1 MENDY
6 LMLNTCCPAVADIKP
21 DTEHELTV
29 LFLDIRNFTRLME
42 VQSGQSV
49 IQVVRRLFTAF
60 NQVIKSFQGKVVEMA
75 GDNLYAVFGLQTT
88 VREAA
93 NNAYQAALMMFKT
106 VNLFNTAYAEP
117 FYGGPLEIGVGINTG
132 KVFVGE
138 FALDGPA
145 ALSVM
150 GLPVNIASRLQVKT
164 KELNND
170 MLISESTYRLLDI
183 KDEEFEQQSVRL
195 QGISQSQ
202 QVRLAGKPYN
212 TGHALE
218 GTKQDMDYLL
228 AISG

>member
-6 LMLNTCCPAVADIKP
+6 LMLNTCCPAAADIKP
-21 DTEHELTV
+21 DTEQELTI

-42 VQSGQSV
+42 VQSSQSV

-60 NQVIKSFQGKVVEMA
+60 NQVVKNFQGKVVEVA
-75 GDNLYAVFGLQTT
+75 GDNLYAVFGLQTN

-93 NNAYQAALMMFKT
+93 NNAYQAAKMMFKT
-106 VNLFNTAYAEP
+106 VSLFNTAYAEP

-138 FALDGPA
+138 FALDGPP

-150 GLPVNIASRLQVKT
+150 GLPVNIASRLQLKT

-170 MLISESTYRLLDI
+170 LLISEDTYRLLDG
-183 KDEEFEQQSVRL
+183 EGGVFEQQTVRL
-195 QGISQSQ
+195 QGITRGQ
-202 QVRLAGKPYN
+202 QVRLAGNPYIN
-212 TGHALE
+212 GHSLA
-218 GTKQDMDYLL
+218 GTRQDMDYLL

>member
-6 LMLNTCCPAVADIKP
+6 LMLNTCCPAAADIKP
-21 DTEHELTV
+21 DTEQELTV

-42 VQSGQSV
+42 VQSSQSV
-49 IQVVRRLFTAF
+49 IEVVRRLFTAF
-60 NQVIKSFQGKVVEMA
+60 NQIVKSFQGKVVEMA
-75 GDNLYAVFGLQTT
+75 GDNLYAVFGLQTN

-93 NNAYQAALMMFKT
+93 NNAYQAAKMMFKT
-106 VNLFNTAYAEP
+106 VGLFNTAYAEP

-138 FALDGPA
+138 FALDGPP

-150 GLPVNIASRLQVKT
+150 GLPVNIASRLQLKT

-170 MLISESTYRLLDI
+170 LLISEDTYRLLDTN
-183 KDEEFEQQSVRL
+183 ETVFEQQTVRL
-195 QGISQSQ
+195 QGITQGQ

-212 TGHALE
+212 TGHSIA
-218 GTKQDMDYLL
+218 GTRQDMDYLL